1 MKVRPVS
8 PDDGC
13 EKHVSQSTG
22 LNAFFYPESIAVVGA
37 SADPRKTGH
46 AMLNNLNNYGY
57 TGKIYPVNPNAD
69 ELLGL
74 ATFKRLGDLPRNID
88 LAIFTIPAAAVVE
101 SLRTTPEIKIK
112 AAVVHSGGFAEAGD
126 EGQRLQ
132 AELLALGRERGMR
145 IIGPNCMG
153 VMCIESRVPWARRT
167 TFPKVSGGVSL
178 VSQSGGGG
186 GSLVNLADQRGVKFS
201 KIVTIGNECD
211 VTVIDCI
218 DYFGSD
224 PNTKIILVY
233 LEGLRDGYRFLE
245 VVRRVAAEKPIICYK
260 IGRTKAGGKA
270 AASHT
275 GSLAG
280 SIEVYDG
287 VFKQTGVLRGPGID
301 PVLDYLVAF
310 STVWLPRSE
319 LVGPRIGVVT
329 GPGGPG
335 VATVDAC
342 VEADLEVPDISA
354 STKTRLSEKIPGAT
368 QANPMDTADFSLVAR
383 MKEKNPYGIMV
394 DLMDRDDN
402 IDMIAVVG
410 PGEANPEGFRDV
422 LLGINETCRKP
433 FVVIWPSAGEVVNE
447 CKRNLQEHDVPLFMT
462 PERGAAAM
470 SALMQYKRLTRPN
483 DNKLHLKRTPLSAA
497 AKKQIANIIG
507 QANSDRRSMLTE
519 YEAKEI
525 FSLCDIPV
533 NAGALVSSAKEA
545 VAYFHRLSGPVV
557 MKIVSPQIVHKS
569 DAGCVKL
576 NVQNE
581 QDVAQSYAELLA
593 NAKRYDSQADIHGV
607 LIQES
612 VGASA
617 IEVIIG
623 ASRDET
629 FGPVLM
635 FGLGGIFVESIRDV
649 TFRAAPLTAADSLAM
664 VRDIRG
670 YGVLKKAGISE
681 VNLAKIL
688 LTVSVLVEQFE
699 EIQELDINPLFA
711 DSDGATAVDAR
722 ILLS

>member
-1 MKVRPVS
+1 MKARPVS

-13 EKHVSQSTG
+13 ERHMRNSTE
-22 LNAFFYPESIAVVGA
+22 LDAFFYPESIAVVGA
-37 SADPRKTGH
+37 SVDPRKTGH
-46 AMLNNLNNYGY
+46 VLLNNLINYGY
-57 TGKIYPVNPNAD
+57 AGKIYPVNPNAD
-69 ELLGL
+69 EILGL
-74 ATFKRLGDLPRNID
+74 FTYKGLGDLPQTID
-88 LAIFTIPAAAVVE
+88 LAVFTIPAAAVVE
-101 SLRTTPEIKIK
+101 TLRTTPEIKIK
-112 AAVVHSGGFAEAGD
+112 AVVVHSGGFAEAGD
-126 EGQRLQ
+126 EGKRLQ
-132 AELLALGRERGMR
+132 AELLALARQRGMR

-153 VMCIESRVPWARRT
+153 VMCIETRVPWARRT
-167 TFPKVSGGVSL
+167 TFPEVSGGVSV

-186 GSLVNLADQRGVKFS
+186 GSLVNLADQRGVKFC
-201 KIVTIGNECD
+201 KIVTIGNESD

-233 LEGLRDGYRFLE
+233 LEGLRDGHRFLE
-245 VVRRVAAEKPIICYK
+245 VVRRVAAEKPVIVYK
-260 IGRTKAGGKA
+260 IGRTSEGGKA

-310 STVWLPRSE
+310 STIWLPRSE
-319 LVGPRIGVVT
+319 LVGPRIGIIT

-342 VEADLEVPDISA
+342 VEAGLEVPDITTA
-354 STKTRLSEKIPGAT
+354 TKTSLAEQIPGAT
-368 QANPMDTADFSLVAR
+368 LANPMDMADFGLVAR
-383 MKEKNPYGIMV
+383 LKEKNPYGIMA
-394 DLMDRDDN
+394 DLMDQDDN

-447 CKRNLQEHDVPLFMT
+447 CKHSLEEHNVPLFMT
-462 PERGAAAM
+462 PERAAAAM
-470 SALMQYKRLTRPN
+470 SALMQYKQLTRPN
-483 DNKLHLKRTPLSAA
+483 EKKTPVESTHLSGSTIE
-497 AKKQIANIIG
+497 QIGNIID
-507 QANSDRRSMLTE
+507 QANSDSRSMLTE
-519 YEAKEI
+519 YEAKQI

-533 NAGALVSSAKEA
+533 NEGTLVSSAEDA
-545 VAYFHRLSGPVV
+545 VEYFHSLSRPAV
-557 MKIVSPQIVHKS
+557 MKIVSPQIIHKT

-576 NVQNE
+576 NVQEE
-581 QDVAQSYAELLA
+581 QDVVQSFEELVA
-593 NAKRYDSQADIHGV
+593 NAKRYDPQADIHGV
-607 LIQES
+607 LIQELIE
-612 VGASA
+612 ASA

-649 TFRAAPLTAADSLAM
+649 TFRAVPLTAADSVAM

-670 YGVLKKAGISE
+670 YRALEKIGVSV
-681 VNLAKIL
+681 VNLANIL
-688 LTVSVLVEQFE
+688 LKVSVLVEQFE

-711 DSDGATAVDAR
+711 DTNGVIAVDAR
-722 ILLS
+722 ILLA